1 VVVVAVMVVFT
12 MALEGAGNL
21 VHPPALNWSAS
32 YARRLT
38 IWCCTAGSTLI
49 RTLLEKRRLPTV
61 MKVRGT
67 STPRGTQT

>member
-1 VVVVAVMVVFT
+1 VVVVAVVVVFT
-12 MALEGAGNL
+12 MALED
-21 VHPPALNWSAS
+21 PPALNWSAS